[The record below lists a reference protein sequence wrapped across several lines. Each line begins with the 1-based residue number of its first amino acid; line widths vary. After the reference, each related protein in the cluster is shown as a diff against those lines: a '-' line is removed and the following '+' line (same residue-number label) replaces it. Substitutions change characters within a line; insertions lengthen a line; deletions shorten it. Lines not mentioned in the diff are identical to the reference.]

1 MQCSLKCLFAKG
13 SDCDCPCGGLGHQ
26 MGFTQNLNGT
36 GKNLPRNRKGHY
48 MKLNTSQK
56 IRALIANGKTIGE
69 AAREVGVSYHH
80 ARSVAKPWRKQTASE
95 QTEVAA

>member
-36 GKNLPRNRKGHY
+36 GKALPRNRRGHY
-48 MKLNTSQK
+48 MKLNTSQR
-56 IRALIANGKTIGE
+56 IRAAIANGMTIGQ
-69 AAREVGVSYHH
+69 AARHVGVSYHH
-80 ARSVAKPWRKQTASE
+80 ARSVAKPWRKAASAE
-95 QTEVAA
+95 EAVAA